1 MAETIRSL
9 QEQTLPPYNIIV
21 VDDCSTDD
29 TAAVA
34 EAAGAWVVRPPKNKG
49 SKAGAQTFA
58 LPLVATE
65 FVMALD
71 ADTTLAPDAIE
82 RMATAFDDPEVAAAS
97 GSVIPRHIHSVW
109 ERGRYVEYMFAFSF
123 YKRIQDGYG
132 KPLISSGCF
141 SLYRTDKL
149 REVGGWSN
157 RTLAEDMDL
166 TWTLYQRGSKVR
178 FLPDA
183 VCYPIEP
190 HNLDLMRKQLRRWS
204 HGFIQNV
211 QLHWQGVLG
220 LGYLRSMVS
229 LALWDSIIASIGY
242 LFAIPLLALLVN
254 AAFLFAYVLDAPVI
268 LIPVLLS
275 ALPRRELGKALAS
288 FPSYFPLRVA
298 NAVMMLKAAFLELVL
313 RRPFRVYEKGH

>member
-1 MAETIRSL
+1 
-9 QEQTLPPYNIIV
+9 
-21 VDDCSTDD
+21 
-29 TAAVA
+29 
-34 EAAGAWVVRPPKNKG
+34 
-49 SKAGAQTFA
+49 
-58 LPLVATE
+58 
-65 FVMALD
+65 
-71 ADTTLAPDAIE
+71 
-82 RMATAFDDPEVAAAS
+82 
-97 GSVIPRHIHSVW
+97 
-109 ERGRYVEYMFAFSF
+109 
-123 YKRIQDGYG
+123 
-132 KPLISSGCF
+132 
-141 SLYRTDKL
+141 
-149 REVGGWSN
+149 
-157 RTLAEDMDL
+157 MDL

-242 LFAIPLLALLVN
+242 LFAIPLLAILVN
-254 AAFLFAYVLDAPVI
+254 GAFLFAYVLDAPVI

>member
-1 MAETIRSL
+1 
-9 QEQTLPPYNIIV
+9 
-21 VDDCSTDD
+21 
-29 TAAVA
+29 
-34 EAAGAWVVRPPKNKG
+34 
-49 SKAGAQTFA
+49 
-58 LPLVATE
+58 
-65 FVMALD
+65 MALD

-82 RMATAFDDPEVAAAS
+82 RMSKAFEDPEVAAAC
-97 GSVIPRHIHSVW
+97 GIGRPAPHSARVW

-141 SLYRTDKL
+141 SLYRTEQAAGG
-149 REVGGWSN
+149 RGWSD

-166 TWTLYQRGSKVR
+166 TWTIYQRGSKVR

-190 HNLDLMRKQLRRWS
+190 HNFDLMRKQLRRWS

-211 QLHWQGVLG
+211 QLHWQGVLA

-242 LFAIPLLALLVN
+242 LFAIPLLAILVN
-254 AAFLFAYVLDAPVI
+254 AG
-268 LIPVLLS
+268 IPVCLRARRAGDPHPGAALRAS
-275 ALPRRELGKALAS
+275 ATELGKALRELSRPTSHSAS
-288 FPSYFPLRVA
+288 RTRS
-298 NAVMMLKAAFLELVL
+298 MMLKAAFLELVL